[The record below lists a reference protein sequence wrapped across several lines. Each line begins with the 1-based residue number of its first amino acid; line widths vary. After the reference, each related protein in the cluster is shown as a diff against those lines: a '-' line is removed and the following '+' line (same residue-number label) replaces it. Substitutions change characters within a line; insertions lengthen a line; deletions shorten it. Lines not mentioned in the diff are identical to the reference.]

1 MGSGGFA
8 RGAKNPLLNRGLF
21 LFYLDY
27 FCCKNYTVKIPFSP
41 PFIDD
46 DVRNEVLATL
56 DSGWITSGPRVLAL
70 EKLVAEKI
78 GIEHVACCNSA
89 TSGLMLML
97 HWYGIGKGDE
107 VILPAYT
114 YAATALVVMH
124 VGATPVMVDVK
135 DDFNID
141 VEEIRKK
148 ITSKT
153 KAIIP
158 VDIAGWPCDY
168 DDIYSLVN
176 EADVKKKFQA
186 ASENQKKL
194 GRLLILSDA
203 AHSIGATYRE
213 KPMGQWG
220 DFVVFSFHAVKN
232 VTTAEGG
239 AICVNLPK
247 ESFHHEQIYKQLKLW
262 SLNGQTKDALSKTT
276 TGGWRYDIV
285 YPGFKMN
292 MPDICA
298 AIGLAQFRK
307 YQSLILVERQR
318 VFDAYTKS
326 FSTFGW
332 AQLPPQNTKDKT
344 SSYHLY
350 ALRINGISEAQRDRI
365 MEEIAKRGVSVNVH
379 FQPLPMLTVF
389 KDRGFQMKD
398 YPVAFDNYSRE
409 ISLPIYPE
417 LDPEKIAYIVNSVS
431 ESYQTVVH
439 G

>member
-1 MGSGGFA
+1 M
-8 RGAKNPLLNRGLF
+8 
-21 LFYLDY
+21 
-27 FCCKNYTVKIPFSP
+27 KIPFSP
-41 PFIDD
+41 PYIDD
-46 DVRNEVLATL
+46 DVRSEVLATL

-78 GIEHVACCNSA
+78 GIDHVACCNSA

-97 HWYGIGKGDE
+97 HWYGIRPGDE
-107 VILPAYT
+107 VIIPAYT

-124 VGATPVMVDVK
+124 VGATPVMMDVM

-141 VEEIRKK
+141 VNEIRKK

-168 DDIYSLVN
+168 EAIYNLVN
-176 EADVKKKFQA
+176 EADVKRMFSA
-186 ASENQKKL
+186 TSDNQKKL

-203 AHSIGATYRE
+203 AHSIGATYNQ

-239 AICVNLPK
+239 AICINLPK
-247 ESFHHEQIYKQLKLW
+247 EEFNHESVYKQLKLW

-307 YQSLILVERQR
+307 YGSHILPERQR
-318 VFDAYTKS
+318 VFNAYTKL
-326 FSTFGW
+326 FSLFAW
-332 AQLPPQNTKDKT
+332 AELPPRDTADKT
-344 SSYHLY
+344 SSCHLY
-350 ALRINGISEAQRDRI
+350 ALRIKGITEGQRDAI
-365 MEEIAKRGVSVNVH
+365 MEEIAKLGVSVNVH
-379 FQPLPMLTVF
+379 FQPLPLLTVF
-389 KDRGFQMKD
+389 KERGFSIAD
-398 YPVAFDNYSRE
+398 FPVAFDNYSRE

-417 LDPEKIAYIVNSVS
+417 LDEEKINYIVNAV
-431 ESYQTVVH
+431 EQSYQKVVQQA
-439 G
+439 